1 MSERAFIC
9 RIARSSCR
17 DRPGRAGDRDFAQL
31 SSLRFNKHRDAAFHV
46 CDQSWNF
53 HITIKRGS
61 VVTQA
66 FPRAWRR
73 IFHTRSP
80 FYCVSSIPETE
91 LEPPP
96 HHLRFLMLH
105 NITQHSRGTTHTAH
119 GGTTLRVTNA
129 SACPGPPLLTSEHD
143 VKQTFTEPSLKSHPP
158 TWLYNNP
165 HPWTRSNTAGQRS
178 SNGTSPRWAASRW
191 TRT

>member
-9 RIARSSCR
+9 RIASLSCR

-66 FPRAWRR
+66 FPRRMVYIPYQQPILLR
-73 IFHTRSP
+73 TFYTRD
-80 FYCVSSIPETE
+80 E
-91 LEPPP
+91 LEPPLAPP

-105 NITQHSRGTTHTAH
+105 NITQHSRGTTHCARGH
-119 GGTTLRVTNA
+119 DL
-129 SACPGPPLLTSEHD
+129 ACDERLCL
-143 VKQTFTEPSLKSHPP
+143 
-158 TWLYNNP
+158 
-165 HPWTRSNTAGQRS
+165 PWS
-178 SNGTSPRWAASRW
+178 AASDFKA
-191 TRT
+191 